1 MTSSAVTGS
10 TGDTLAVTL
19 PNATAVRVTREIAA
33 PPHAVYRACTEPD
46 LVRRWWSGGEGEVTV
61 ADVDL
66 RVGGRWRFVVEGDGY
81 QVGLHGVYHD
91 IVPSQRITC
100 TEVDEDRADAEADA
114 ALCTYTFT
122 ATGGHTVLSL
132 LTELPT
138 PDHREALLDSG
149 MEQGLAETWDHL
161 ERVALSLR

>member
-1 MTSSAVTGS
+1 MTGW
-10 TGDTLAVTL
+10 TGDTVAVAL
-19 PNATAVRVTREIAA
+19 PTDTAVLVTRELAA

-81 QVGLHGVYHD
+81 QVGTHGVYHE
-91 IVPSQRITC
+91 IVPAERITY
-100 TEVDEDRADAEADA
+100 TEVDENRADAEADA

-122 ATGGHTVLSL
+122 DRGGRTALSL
-132 LTELPT
+132 LTRLPT
-138 PDHREALLDSG
+138 PDDRDALLDSG
-149 MEQGLAETWDHL
+149 IEQGLADCWRHL
-161 ERVALSLR
+161 EQVARSLR